1 MGSGDLNAGAV
12 LVTGGNGFVG
22 RALVAHLLGKQARPV
37 VAAVRRADAEVP
49 TGARKVVVAGLDSRT
64 DWAGALAGV
73 EQVVHAAARVHVMA
87 EAASDPLAEFRRVN
101 VEGTL
106 ALAEQAARAGVRR
119 FVFISSIKVNGEQTR
134 PGCPFDAEQPA
145 RPVDPYGI
153 SKHEAEQGLRRLAQA
168 SGMQLVIIRPVLVY
182 GPGVAANFAS
192 MMRWL
197 QRGVPLPLG
206 AVDNRRSLVSL
217 GNLVDLI
224 GVCLEHPQAAG
235 QTFLASDGEDLST
248 PELLRR
254 MAHALG
260 RRARLLPVPPAW
272 LALAGRLTGR
282 TPVVQRLLGSLQ
294 VDIHK
299 NHQLLGWQPSVA
311 VDQALQAT
319 ATHFL
324 ESRRT

>member
-1 MGSGDLNAGAV
+1 MGAV

-73 EQVVHAAARVHVMA
+73 EQVVHTAARVHVMA

>member
-1 MGSGDLNAGAV
+1 MGSEHMGAV

>member
-1 MGSGDLNAGAV
+1 MGAV

>member
-1 MGSGDLNAGAV
+1 MGAV

-22 RALVAHLLGKQARPV
+22 RALVAHLLGEQARPV

>member
-1 MGSGDLNAGAV
+1 MGSEHMGAV

-73 EQVVHAAARVHVMA
+73 EQVVHTAARVHVMA